1 MAATLVYLS
10 DLHAAVLAALRG
22 PGGFPARDV
31 HDGKVTNP
39 SLIAGTQRIQPYAL
53 VFTAP
58 GDNLERPLGGPDG
71 GEEASLYVTVAADT
85 QGKTLDAVNRARRVL
100 DGAFLPVSGTDSTHQ
115 VGVLWLAG
123 YRPPPPT
130 RDPDV
135 TPDRWFV
142 PLIFTALI

>member
-1 MAATLVYLS
+1 VAATLVYLS
-10 DLHAAVLAALRG
+10 DLHNAVLTALAG
-22 PGGFPARDV
+22 PGGFPPADV
-31 HDGKVTNP
+31 HDGKVTDP
-39 SLIAGTQRIQPYAL
+39 SLIAGTNRVQPYAL
-53 VFTAP
+53 VWTAP
-58 GDNLERPLGGPDG
+58 GDNAELPLAGPDG

-85 QGKTLDAVNRARRVL
+85 PTKTLDAVNRARRTL
-100 DGAFLPVSGTDSTHQ
+100 DGAWLSLSGHQ
-115 VGVLWLAG
+115 VGIRWLTG